1 MGSDLNNSQP
11 PRAAVVT
18 LGCKVNQFESSAVAE
33 SLKAAGYQVVN
44 QPLGVDLVV
53 INTCT
58 VTQKADQEAL
68 ALLRRLK
75 RLSPGAGI
83 VATGCLAQSNPGLL
97 EETGLVSLIL
107 GQDEKA
113 DLVRHLDLLNQP
125 EGTEVRVAPLSGPAA
140 DFGAPTP
147 ERTRAFYKIQ
157 DGCSAFCAYC
167 AVPLSR
173 GPSRSLD
180 LDRVLDGLR
189 SYLERGLAEVVL
201 CGIHLGHWGRDLNP
215 GLSLADL
222 LYTIDSE
229 LSPDE
234 GAFRVRLS
242 SIEPLELDEEVLA
255 AYEMYPWLAPHFHLP
270 LQSGSD
276 RILGLMG
283 RPYGA
288 GQFRESVLRLKNSWP
303 LASVGVDVMVG
314 FPGET
319 EADFRASR
327 DLLAELPISYFHVF
341 PYSPRSGTRAAE
353 SSEQVPEHLKRARAL
368 ELKALNQE
376 KRRIFAEAN
385 QGQLQLALVENTPH
399 RHSGRLKVL
408 TGNYLSA
415 LLPESLKTGPG
426 GLLYP
431 VRLGPAR
438 NPWGLL
444 EAEPAEINYLI

>member
-1 MGSDLNNSQP
+1 MSPDLS
-11 PRAAVVT
+11 AARRPKALIVT

-33 SLKAAGYQVVN
+33 SLTAAGYQVVD
-44 QPLGVDLVV
+44 QALGADLVV
-53 INTCT
+53 LNTCT

-68 ALLRRLK
+68 ALLRRLR
-75 RLSPGAGI
+75 RLAPEADI

-107 GQDEKA
+107 GQEEKA
-113 DLVRHLDLLNQP
+113 DLVRHLGLLKQAG
-125 EGTEVRVAPLSGPAA
+125 GTEVRVAPLSGRAA

-180 LDRVLDGLR
+180 LDRVLEGLR
-189 SYLERGLAEVVL
+189 SYLERGLGEVVL
-201 CGIHLGHWGRDLNP
+201 CGIHLGHWGRDLEP
-215 GLSLADL
+215 RLSLADL
-222 LYTIDSE
+222 LHTIGSE
-229 LSPDE
+229 LAPDE
-234 GAFRVRLS
+234 AAFRLRLS

-255 AYEMYPWLAPHFHLP
+255 AYELYPWLAPHFHLP

-276 RILGLMG
+276 RLLGLMG
-283 RPYGA
+283 RPYRA
-288 GQFRESVLRLKNSWP
+288 GQFRELVLRLKDSWP
-303 LASVGVDVMVG
+303 LASVGVDVMAG

-319 EADFRASR
+319 EADFRASYE
-327 DLLAELPISYFHVF
+327 LLAELPLSYFHVF

-353 SSEQVPEHLKRARAL
+353 SPEQVPEHLKRARTQ
-368 ELKALNQE
+368 ELKALNQA
-376 KRRIFAEAN
+376 KRRLFAEAN
-385 QGQLQLALVENTPH
+385 FGQVQLALVENTPH

-415 LLPESLKTGPG
+415 LLPESLKKAPR
-426 GLLYP
+426 GLLCP
-431 VRLGPAR
+431 VRLGPSR

>member
-1 MGSDLNNSQP
+1 MSAGKSFKPGLK
-11 PRAAVVT
+11 AYIVT

-33 SLKAAGYQVVN
+33 SLLAAGYQVVD
-44 QPLGVDLVV
+44 QPLGADLVV
-53 INTCT
+53 VNTCT

-68 ALLRRLK
+68 ALVRRLRRLAPAA
-75 RLSPGAGI
+75 RL

-97 EETGLVSLIL
+97 EETGLVTLIL

-113 DLVRHLDLLNQP
+113 DLVRHLNRP
-125 EGTEVRVAPLSGPAA
+125 EHSAGTAVRVAPLSGPAA

-147 ERTRAFYKIQ
+147 ERTRAFFKIQ
-157 DGCSAFCAYC
+157 DGCSACCAYC

-180 LDRVLDGLR
+180 LDRVLEGLR
-189 SYLERGLAEVVL
+189 SYLERGLNEVAL

-215 GLSLADL
+215 TLALADL
-222 LYTIDSE
+222 LHTIDAE
-229 LSPDE
+229 LSPDQA
-234 GAFRVRLS
+234 AFRIRLS
-242 SIEPLELDEEVLA
+242 SIEPLELNEDVLS

-276 RILGLMG
+276 RVLGLMG

-288 GQFRESVLRLKNSWP
+288 GQFRELALRLKDSWP

-319 EADFRASR
+319 EADFRASY
-327 DLLAELPISYFHVF
+327 DLLEELPISYFHVF

-353 SSEQVPEHLKRARAL
+353 SPQQVPEHLKRARAQ
-368 ELKALNQE
+368 ELKALNLA
-376 KRRIFAEAN
+376 KRRLFAEAN
-385 QGQLQLALVENTPH
+385 QGQVQLGLVENTPH

-415 LLPESLKTGPG
+415 LLPENLKNAPPG
-426 GLLYP
+426 LMCP
-431 VRLGPAR
+431 VRLGPSR
-438 NPWGLL
+438 NPWRLM
-444 EAEPAEINYLI
+444 EAEPAEVSYII

>member
-1 MGSDLNNSQP
+1 MSAGLNPDKQP
-11 PRAAVVT
+11 KAFIAT

-33 SLKAAGYQVVN
+33 SLAAAGYQVVD
-44 QPLGVDLVV
+44 QPLGADLVV

-68 ALLRRLK
+68 ALLRRLR
-75 RLSPGAGI
+75 RLAPEASI

-97 EETGLVSLIL
+97 EETGLVTLIL
-107 GQDEKA
+107 GQEEKA
-113 DLVRHLDLLNQP
+113 DLVRHLNLSEHP
-125 EGTEVRVAPLSGPAA
+125 AGTAVRVAPLAGPAA

-173 GPSRSLD
+173 GPSRSLG
-180 LDRVLDGLR
+180 LDRVLEGLR

-201 CGIHLGHWGRDLNP
+201 CGIHLGHWGRDLEP
-215 GLSLADL
+215 SLSLADL
-222 LYTIDSE
+222 LHTIGSE

-234 GAFRVRLS
+234 SSFRIRLS
-242 SIEPLELDEEVLA
+242 SIEPLELDEDVLG
-255 AYEMYPWLAPHFHLP
+255 AYELYPWLAPHFHLP

-276 RILGLMG
+276 RVLGLMG

-288 GQFRESVLRLKNSWP
+288 GQFRELVLRLNDSWP
-303 LASVGVDVMVG
+303 LASVGVDVMAG

-319 EADFRASR
+319 EADFRATY
-327 DLLAELPISYFHVF
+327 DLLAELPLSYFHVF

-353 SSEQVPEHLKRARAL
+353 SSEQVPEHLKRARTQ
-368 ELKALNQE
+368 ELKALNQA
-376 KRRIFAEAN
+376 KRHIFAEAN
-385 QGQLQLALVENTPH
+385 QGQVQLGLVENTPH

-415 LLPESLKTGPG
+415 LLPESLKNVPR
-426 GLLYP
+426 GLLIP
-431 VRLGPAR
+431 VRLGR
-438 NPWGLL
+438 SGNRWGLM
-444 EAEPAEINYLI
+444 EAEPAEINYLV